1 MSYYNLISLMPKVS
15 VDPDAQAFIT
25 AAGITDATQK
35 SAINQLVVDAKN
47 YGIWSKWK
55 AAYPF
60 VGGTNSQHTWNLK
73 NTAQFQIS
81 WAGGVTSTSNG
92 VFGNGTNG
100 YGNTALNDLS
110 VLDINNKHIAMYQ
123 RNILSDPS
131 GSSMGIGNSNRFYLN
146 YAGNNY
152 STLGMAQAPFAI
164 QTPQKGMF
172 IMSKTASG
180 SFKYYQNALTPV
192 TKTGTNASQN
202 LNYFLLACNTVGS
215 PFDYTSANLAFAAIG
230 DGLTD
235 TEADNYRIMIQA
247 FQTTLGRQV

>member
-1 MSYYNLISLMPKVS
+1 MIINPYIFGPS

-25 AAGITDATQK
+25 AAGITNTTEQ
-35 SAINQLVVDAKN
+35 SAINQLVVDAKS
-47 YGIWSKWK
+47 YGIWSKWR

-60 VGGTNSQHTWNLK
+60 IGGTNAQHAWNLK
-73 NTAQFQIS
+73 NTAQYKVT

-100 YGNTALNDLS
+100 YGNTGLNDLS

-123 RNILSDPS
+123 RNVLSDPT

-146 YAGNNY
+146 FGGNNY
-152 STLGMAQAPFAI
+152 SALGMAQAPFTV

-215 PFDYTSANLAFAAIG
+215 PFDYTSANLAFTSIG

-235 TEADNYRIMIQA
+235 TDASNLKTIVET